1 MKIDISKIYGLY
13 EVPEY
18 GIACKREKIINE
30 LKEKIQ
36 DKDDELNYLCEVI
49 DALEEEKEELDSEC
63 EELEEGLEEVK
74 KVSGSRYDL
83 LLKAV
88 EEIEK
93 KDKLIKELREENM
106 ELKMEKAAKKIQESD
121 ITFSEDLAKYIAK
134 SGLISLKS
142 CLNAMDLLSDKG
154 EKQNDKNKNE

>member
-1 MKIDISKIYGLY
+1 MEKYTMKIDINKIYGLY
-13 EVPEY
+13 ETPEH
-18 GIACKREKIINE
+18 GTGCKREKIINE

-49 DALEEEKEELDSEC
+49 DDLEEEKEELNSEC
-63 EELEEGLEEVK
+63 EKLEEGLEEVK
-74 KVSGSRYDL
+74 KVSESRYDL

-88 EEIEK
+88 AEIEE
-93 KDKLIKELREENM
+93 KDKLIKELRKKNM

-121 ITFSEDLAKYIAK
+121 ITFSEELAKYIAK

-154 EKQNDKNKNE
+154 EK

>member
-1 MKIDISKIYGLY
+1 MKIDINKIYGLY
-13 EVPEY
+13 GTPEH
-18 GIACKREKIINE
+18 GTDCKREKIINE

-49 DALEEEKEELDSEC
+49 DALEEEKEELNSEC
-63 EELEEGLEEVK
+63 EELEEELKETK
-74 KVSGSRYDL
+74 KVSEIRYNL

-88 EEIEK
+88 EEIEE
-93 KDKLIKELREENM
+93 KDKLIKKLKEENM

-121 ITFSEDLAKYIAK
+121 ITFSAELEKYIAK

-142 CLNAMDLLSDKG
+142 CLNAIDLLSDKG
-154 EKQNDKNKNE
+154 EK

>member
-1 MKIDISKIYGLY
+1 MKIDINKIYGLY
-13 EVPEY
+13 ETPEH
-18 GIACKREKIINE
+18 GTGCKREKIINE

-49 DALEEEKEELDSEC
+49 DDLEEEKEELNSEC
-63 EELEEGLEEVK
+63 EKLEEGLEEVK
-74 KVSGSRYDL
+74 KVSESRYDL

-88 EEIEK
+88 AEIEE
-93 KDKLIKELREENM
+93 KDKLIKELRKKNM

-121 ITFSEDLAKYIAK
+121 ITFSEELAKYIAK

-154 EKQNDKNKNE
+154 EK

>member
-1 MKIDISKIYGLY
+1 MKIDINKIYGLY
-13 EVPEY
+13 ETPEH
-18 GIACKREKIINE
+18 GTDCKREKIINE

-49 DALEEEKEELDSEC
+49 DTLEEEKEELNSEC
-63 EELEEGLEEVK
+63 EELEEELEEVK
-74 KVSGSRYDL
+74 KVSESRYDL

-88 EEIEK
+88 EEIGE
-93 KDKLIKELREENM
+93 KDKLIKELRKENM

-154 EKQNDKNKNE
+154 EK

>member
-1 MKIDISKIYGLY
+1 MKIDINKIYGLY
-13 EVPEY
+13 ETPEH
-18 GIACKREKIINE
+18 GTDCKREKIINE

-49 DALEEEKEELDSEC
+49 DALEEEKEELNSEC
-63 EELEEGLEEVK
+63 EELEEELEEVK
-74 KVSGSRYDL
+74 KVSESRYDL

-88 EEIEK
+88 EEIGE
-93 KDKLIKELREENM
+93 KDKLIKELRKENM

-154 EKQNDKNKNE
+154 EK

>member
-49 DALEEEKEELDSEC
+49 DALEEELEELDSEC
-63 EELEEGLEEVK
+63 EELQEESDRLRKELKEVK
-74 KVSGSRYDL
+74 KVSESRYDL

-88 EEIEK
+88 EEIEE
-93 KDKLIKELREENM
+93 KDKLIKKLKEENM

-121 ITFSEDLAKYIAK
+121 ITFSEELEKYIAK

-142 CLNAMDLLSDKG
+142 CLNAIDLLSDKG
-154 EKQNDKNKNE
+154 EK

>member
-1 MKIDISKIYGLY
+1 MKIDINKIYGLY
-13 EVPEY
+13 GTPEH
-18 GIACKREKIINE
+18 GTDCKREKIINE

-49 DALEEEKEELDSEC
+49 DALEEELEELDSEC
-63 EELEEGLEEVK
+63 EELKEESISLGKELKEVK
-74 KVSGSRYDL
+74 KVSEIRYNL

-121 ITFSEDLAKYIAK
+121 ITFSEELEKYIAK

-142 CLNAMDLLSDKG
+142 CLNAMGLLSDKG
-154 EKQNDKNKNE
+154 EK

>member
-1 MKIDISKIYGLY
+1 MKIDINKIYGLY
-13 EVPEY
+13 ETPEH
-18 GIACKREKIINE
+18 GTGCKREKIINE
-30 LKEKIQ
+30 LKEKIK

-63 EELEEGLEEVK
+63 EELEEENSSLEKELKEVK
-74 KVSGSRYDL
+74 KVSEIRYNL

-88 EEIEK
+88 EEIEE
-93 KDKLIKELREENM
+93 KDKLIKKLKEENM

-121 ITFSEDLAKYIAK
+121 ITFSAELEKYIAK

-142 CLNAMDLLSDKG
+142 CLNAIDLLSDKG
-154 EKQNDKNKNE
+154 EK

>member
-18 GIACKREKIINE
+18 GTACKREKIINE

-49 DALEEEKEELDSEC
+49 DALEEEKEELNSEC
-63 EELEEGLEEVK
+63 EELEEELEEVK
-74 KVSGSRYDL
+74 KVSESRYDL
-83 LLKAV
+83 LLKSV

-93 KDKLIKELREENM
+93 KDKLIKELREERN
-106 ELKMEKAAKKIQESD
+106 LLFGFGKI
-121 ITFSEDLAKYIAK
+121 I
-134 SGLISLKS
+134 
-142 CLNAMDLLSDKG
+142 
-154 EKQNDKNKNE
+154 